1 MKLSTTIITL
11 NEEKDLPR
19 CLESVR
25 DISDQIVVVDC
36 GSTDNTVK
44 IAKSFGAE
52 VYTRVFDN
60 YADQKN
66 FAIKKA
72 DGEWILSLDADEEI
86 SPALAKE
93 IDLVTRNGQSEIAGY
108 SIPRK
113 NIIFGKLIRYTRWQS
128 ELDRH
133 VWLWKK
139 NKGSW
144 EGDVHEEVV
153 VNGRVGKLVNA
164 KIHYQYEN
172 VTEFMTMM
180 NRYSEFDAN
189 QNVKNGVKFSYIR
202 VFFDPVYNFLVR
214 YLYRLGFLDGWRG
227 FILSYLMAI
236 YHIEIAVKMWERK
249 GVNRSVV

>member
-1 MKLSTTIITL
+1 MMRIMKLSTTIITL

-52 VYTRVFDN
+52 VYTGVFDN

-113 NIIFGKLIRYTRWQS
+113 NIIFGKLIKYTRWQP

-133 VWLWKK
+133 IWLWQRG
-139 NKGSW
+139 KGEW
-144 EGDVHEEVV
+144 VGTVHEEVEV
-153 VNGRVGKLVNA
+153 DGPVGKLKNA
-164 KIHYQYEN
+164 KIHYQYDT
-172 VTEFMTMM
+172 V
-180 NRYSEFDAN
+180 SEFLRMLEH
-189 QNVKNGVKFSYIR
+189 Y
-202 VFFDPVYNFLVR
+202 
-214 YLYRLGFLDGWRG
+214 
-227 FILSYLMAI
+227 
-236 YHIEIAVKMWERK
+236 
-249 GVNRSVV
+249 